1 LDDPADRIGRLEIMW
16 HVVRRLLLG
25 LALIALA
32 SAGLL
37 FSDTSR
43 RRAQTSERSAPRVA
57 ILQHA
62 SQPIID
68 EGIRGMLEGLAAA
81 GYEDGTTLEVSRFNA
96 ENDMATSAAIAAEIT
111 SGNYDLLLTATTISF
126 QAVSNANQ
134 TRRRPHVFALVTD
147 PAATGVGIGREP
159 FDHPPYMAGYGTM
172 QPVAR
177 TIAMAREFFPGLK
190 VVGIPWNPAEA
201 NSKISTDLA
210 KKACAELGVEVIEAS
225 AENTAAVAEAASSLV
240 ARGAQALWTPADV
253 TVLSALGAAVAEA
266 NKGRI
271 PMFTNIPG
279 SADQGT
285 LFDVGANYLEVGH
298 HAGALA
304 ARVLDGVDMQTL
316 PIENFV
322 PERVTVNP
330 KALEG
335 LRDPWRLTDEVLR
348 SADVVGQPRVADAG
362 VGADRA
368 PAATFPRAR
377 LTRKWKVDLLQYVEV
392 QDAEEAQRGI
402 IEGLRKAG
410 LVEGRDFELEERN
423 AQGDMPTLSALV
435 DAALTEGTDLLM
447 TLSTPTLQA
456 AMARGR
462 GKPIV
467 FTFCASGV
475 AAGAGKSDTDHLPNV
490 TGVPS
495 ASPYEELLAVAR
507 ETIPNL
513 RRIGTLLVPSETNSV
528 YNVER
533 LVELAGKQGIEVVQV
548 AVNSITEVPDAAT
561 SLFSRDLDAVIQA
574 PSNLT
579 TSSFVSLSRAADSMH
594 TPLFS
599 GLSGDL
605 DNGAAVVMARDY
617 HEAGLRAAALAV
629 RIMNGESPA
638 DIPFQPLDTAVL
650 QLNLD
655 AARAQD
661 LEVPPALL
669 ARAERV
675 IGKR

>member
-1 LDDPADRIGRLEIMW
+1 MW

-25 LALIALA
+25 IALIVLA

-43 RRAQTSERSAPRVA
+43 QRGRVADRGAAPVPHVA

-68 EGIRGMLEGLAAA
+68 EGVRGMLEGLAAA
-81 GYEDGTTLEVSRFNA
+81 GYHDGSTLEVSRFNA

-111 SGNYDLLLTATTISF
+111 SGNYDLVLTATTISF
-126 QAVSNANQ
+126 QAVSNANV

-159 FDHPPYMAGYGTM
+159 FDHPPYLAGYGTM

-177 TIAMAREFFPGLK
+177 AIAMAREFFPGLQ

-210 KKACAELGVEVIEAS
+210 KQACAELGVEVIEAS
-225 AENTAAVAEAASSLV
+225 VENTAAVAEAASSLV

-266 NKGRI
+266 KKGRI

-304 ARVLDGVDMQTL
+304 ARVLDGADMKTL

-330 KALEG
+330 DALEG

-348 SADVVGQPRVADAG
+348 SADVTGQPRIADAG
-362 VGADRA
+362 AGADRVPASA
-368 PAATFPRAR
+368 PFPRAR
-377 LTRKWKVDLLQYVEV
+377 LGRRFKVDLLQYVEV
-392 QDAEEAQRGI
+392 QDAEDAQRGI
-402 IEGLRKAG
+402 VDGFAKAG
-410 LVEGRDFELEERN
+410 LVEGRDYDLEERN

-456 AMARGR
+456 AIARGR

-475 AAGAGKSDTDHLPNV
+475 AAGAGRSDTDHLPNV

-495 ASPYEELLAVAR
+495 TIPYQELLALAR
-507 ETIPNL
+507 ETVPNL
-513 RRIGTLLVPSETNSV
+513 ERIGTLVVPAEMNSV
-528 YNVER
+528 YNVDQ
-533 LVELAGKQGIEVVQV
+533 LVGFANRQGIEVVRL
-548 AVNSITEVPDAAT
+548 AVSSITEVPDAAS
-561 SLFSRDLDAVIQA
+561 SLFAHDLDAVIQA
-574 PSNLT
+574 ASNLT
-579 TSSFVSLSRAADSMH
+579 TSSFASLARAADSSR
-594 TPLFS
+594 TPLFGS
-599 GLSGDL
+599 LSGDL
-605 DNGAAVVMARDY
+605 ANGAALVLARDF

-638 DIPFQPLDTAVL
+638 TIPFQPLDTAQL
-650 QLNLD
+650 QINLD
-655 AARAQD
+655 AARAQG
-661 LEVPPALL
+661 LELSPALV

>member
-1 LDDPADRIGRLEIMW
+1 MW
-16 HVVRRLLLG
+16 HVIRRLLLG
-25 LALIALA
+25 IALIALA

-43 RRAQTSERSAPRVA
+43 HRNQTRRAAPRVA

-68 EGIRGMLEGLAAA
+68 EGVRGMLEGLAAA
-81 GYEDGTTLEVSRFNA
+81 GYEDGRTLTVSRFNA
-96 ENDMATSAAIAAEIT
+96 ENDMATSAAIASEIT
-111 SGNYDLLLTATTISF
+111 SGNYDLILTATTISF
-126 QAVSNANQ
+126 QAVANANQ
-134 TRRRPHVFALVTD
+134 TRHRPHVFALVTD

-159 FDHPPYMAGYGTM
+159 LDHPPYMAGYGTL

-177 TIAMAREFFPGLK
+177 AIAMAREFFPGLK

-201 NSKISTDLA
+201 NSKITTDLA
-210 KKACAELGVEVIEAS
+210 KKACAEIGVEVIEAS
-225 AENTAAVAEAASSLV
+225 AENTAAVAEAAASLV
-240 ARGAQALWTPADV
+240 ARGAEALWTPADV

-266 NKGRI
+266 KKGRI

-285 LFDVGANYLEVGH
+285 LFDVGANYLEVGRL
-298 HAGALA
+298 AGALA
-304 ARVLDGVDMQTL
+304 AQVLDGVDMKTL
-316 PIENFV
+316 PIENAV
-322 PERVTVNP
+322 PARVTVNT

-335 LRDPWRLTDEVLR
+335 LRDPWRISDEVLR
-348 SADVVGQPRVADAG
+348 TADVVGQPRVADAG
-362 VGADRA
+362 ARA
-368 PAATFPRAR
+368 ASAR
-377 LTRKWKVDLLQYVEV
+377 PSRRWKIDLLQYVEV
-392 QDAEEAQRGI
+392 QDAEDAQRGI
-402 IEGLRKAG
+402 LEGFAKAG

-456 AMARGR
+456 AIARAKGR
-462 GKPIV
+462 PIV

-495 ASPYEELLAVAR
+495 ASPYEELLAITR
-507 ETIPNL
+507 ELIPGVK
-513 RRIGTLLVPSETNSV
+513 RIGTLVVPSEANSV

-533 LVELAGKQGIEVVQV
+533 LVELANRQGIEVMQL
-548 AVNSITEVPDAAT
+548 AVNSITEVPDAAA
-561 SLFSRDLDAVIQA
+561 SLFSRDLDAVVQVA
-574 PSNLT
+574 SNLT
-579 TSSFVSLSRAADSMH
+579 TSSFASLSRAADSAH
-594 TPLFS
+594 IPLFG

-605 DNGAAVVMARDY
+605 DNGAAVVLARDF
-617 HEAGLRAAALAV
+617 HDAGLRAAALAV

-638 DIPFQPLDTAVL
+638 GIPFQPLDTTSL
-650 QLNLD
+650 QVNLD
-655 AARAQD
+655 AARTQH
-661 LEVPPALL
+661 LQVPPALL
-669 ARAERV
+669 ARAQRV
-675 IGKR
+675 IGKK